1 MTVLRVSSVPHVLQ
15 RLVQVYATALVG
27 EAVAPSGGDIPV
39 YWGDPGPT
47 ADRECLIIGD
57 TSTTPA
63 GPTGQKWAAIGARK
77 REEEYLLAQEVLAWM
92 PGQSAS
98 EAVFRAYEIVGLC
111 ETVLRTDVTA
121 GLMQDGTL
129 EWIELQVNAVTH
141 RTWPAKEGHV
151 AYVLWATKVMT
162 RI

>member
-1 MTVLRVSSVPHVLQ
+1 MTVLRVSSVPHVLK
-15 RLVQVYATALVG
+15 RLVAVYSSALTG
-27 EAVAPSGGDIPV
+27 EAVSPLGGDIPV

-47 ADRECLIIGD
+47 ADRECVIVGD
-57 TSTTPA
+57 TSTSPA

-77 REEEYLLAQEVLAWM
+77 REEEYLLAQEVLAHM
-92 PGQSAS
+92 PGQSAE

-111 ETVLRTDVTA
+111 ESVLRTDVTA

-129 EWIELQVNAVTH
+129 EYIELQVNAVTH
-141 RTWPAKEGHV
+141 RSWPAKEGHV
-151 AYVLWATKVMT
+151 AYVLWATQVKT